1 MKDKL
6 ALTRGW
12 LAKAESD
19 LVSAKKLFDGDGP
32 FDTACFH
39 AQQAIEKLLKAFLAY
54 HGQPIPKT
62 HDLQDLQQACLEIVP
77 IDDLQKIDLTEI
89 TDYAVEIRY
98 DLEFWPESELANEA
112 IQIAEKVKKIILTV
126 LPDKCHPTKKMVNK

>member
-1 MKDKL
+1 MKDKI

-19 LVSAKKLFDGDGP
+19 LVSAKKLFDSNGP
-32 FDTACFH
+32 FDAACFH
-39 AQQAIEKLLKAFLAY
+39 AQQAIEKLLKSFLAY

-62 HDLQDLQQACLEIVP
+62 HDLEELQLTCLEIVP

-98 DLEFWPESELANEA
+98 DLEFWPESELPERRF
-112 IQIAEKVKKIILTV
+112 K
-126 LPDKCHPTKKMVNK
+126 LPKW